1 MQLKNVPDLV
11 STCLVLHNLCI
22 IFGDNF
28 WNDEWIREATEDVQS
43 GLSAVRAGIS
53 MREKVAVANSALHS
67 LAGIDENSREGLEY
81 MKQEATVDFEIQMG
95 TGGQTFQELSAR
107 RNSLAKILW
116 KATTKASIDDTFIA
130 DSV

>member
-1 MQLKNVPDLV
+1 MPDLV
-11 STCLVLHNLCI
+11 CTCLVLHNLCI